1 MKSKKIKYAIWAIIA
16 VAAVALCIVAYNIFR
31 TRKITD
37 FCDDDLASI
46 ESISITNGNNGNMV
60 HVPSEEYD
68 DVMKFLTGL
77 SFSRV
82 IVWEKR
88 TGWSYCISI
97 NQKNNKAVSIVFQG
111 ERCDVNGK
119 CYKLTG
125 YDCELFV
132 EGLFL
137 KLYEE

>member
-37 FCDDDLASI
+37 FCDDDLTNI
-46 ESISITNGNNGNMV
+46 ESISITSGSNGNMV

-68 DVMKFLTGL
+68 DVMKFLTEL
-77 SFSRV
+77 SFSRA
-82 IVWEKR
+82 ITGESR
-88 TGWSYCISI
+88 DGWSYRISI
-97 NQKNNKAVSIVFQG
+97 NQKNDKAVSITFQG
-111 ERCDVNGK
+111 ERCSVNGK
-119 CYKLTG
+119 EYKLKG
-125 YDCELFV
+125 YDTEFV

-137 KLYEE
+137 KYYEE